1 MPHIHVNIKTEGVE
15 KLLKTMD
22 PSKAT
27 GPDEIPACIFQMSI
41 LLPVVSSLLK
51 NILFAQIMQFLFFN
65 MRMEPLSIWGWIN
78 LTDGLEI

>member
-15 KLLKTMD
+15 KLLKNMD

-41 LLPVVSSLLK
+41 LLPV
-51 NILFAQIMQFLFFN
+51 N
-65 MRMEPLSIWGWIN
+65 
-78 LTDGLEI
+78 